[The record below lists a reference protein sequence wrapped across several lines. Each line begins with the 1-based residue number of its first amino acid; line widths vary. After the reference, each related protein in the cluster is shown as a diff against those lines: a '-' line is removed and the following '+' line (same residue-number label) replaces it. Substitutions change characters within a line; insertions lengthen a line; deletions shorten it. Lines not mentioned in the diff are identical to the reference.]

1 MSSPTIFYNLGKITV
16 WLWYRLIKKK
26 KFKYKDMIFQY
37 PGWLFWV
44 IGLGIGVLIIVCGYF
59 LLIRLEIFVS
69 VLSDKSS
76 QAFSHI
82 QQTELRK

>member
-16 WLWYRLIKKK
+16 WLWYRPIKKK

-59 LLIRLEIFVS
+59 LLIRLENQRTI
-69 VLSDKSS
+69 
-76 QAFSHI
+76 
-82 QQTELRK
+82 

>member
-16 WLWYRLIKKK
+16 WLWFRLIKKK

-59 LLIRLEIFVS
+59 LLIRLENQRTI
-69 VLSDKSS
+69 
-76 QAFSHI
+76 
-82 QQTELRK
+82 

>member
-16 WLWYRLIKKK
+16 WLWCRLIKKKKFKVWLWCRLIKKK

-37 PGWLFWV
+37 PGWLFWI

-59 LLIRLEIFVS
+59 LLIRL
-69 VLSDKSS
+69 DN
-76 QAFSHI
+76 
-82 QQTELRK
+82 